1 MAKSNFEADYA
12 AVKTSEDGT
21 QDQHVSISGRTSD
34 IVFSAVVTTI
44 PILILSSALL
54 ALVFGLRVVQE
65 PSIFAQGQQDQT
77 LDESGVYY
85 VHISST
91 YLVFIA
97 SLSSSLVPMLATFL
111 LNLASFPIANIIGK
125 QTRVES
131 RTRSLTP
138 YQFALTLS
146 FLGGGG
152 YGATWRWIKYL
163 FKQRKAREQQAK
175 ALKQAAWFTLMALL
189 LGFVICF
196 VTLRFESFTD
206 LRRLLVI
213 LADTWLHI
221 ATKTVTFTQLLRTN
235 NSAAYGFGLQ
245 EVCTTN
251 NNSLWDPSTRGT
263 CTLSQAVT
271 NTFLANGT
279 QSLQVLNNISSLAT
293 VSTIRSGGE
302 DFAYLAIPPSTGLA
316 NEDWRAGSFALHT
329 QCRLASAEC
338 NLHADS
344 GPATPFNCSGAF
356 RGDTTSIESQ
366 GFIATFFADGTMSSS
381 STDQGVENPFYFGM
395 AGHVNPS
402 NLNRSKVPDTVVA
415 MHGGTA
421 FVVLCNT
428 TVLEVT
434 FDSINGTI
442 SYFHGTLSNASTTN
456 IWQSV
461 MAYTSVGWSNLKQAA
476 SLAALGD
483 SSQQFADDMALS
495 FSKTA
500 LAIGSQSI
508 EKRPVLATRNDLRFS
523 WPESQLHHCIRWLE
537 QICLSFLSA
546 LYLRLWRW

>member
-1 MAKSNFEADYA
+1 
-12 AVKTSEDGT
+12 
-21 QDQHVSISGRTSD
+21 
-34 IVFSAVVTTI
+34 
-44 PILILSSALL
+44 
-54 ALVFGLRVVQE
+54 
-65 PSIFAQGQQDQT
+65 
-77 LDESGVYY
+77 
-85 VHISST
+85 
-91 YLVFIA
+91 
-97 SLSSSLVPMLATFL
+97 MLATFL

-221 ATKTVTFTQLLRTN
+221 ATKTVTFTQLLRTD

-381 STDQGVENPFYFGM
+381 STDQGVQNPFYFGM
-395 AGHVNPS
+395 AGLVNLS
-402 NLNRSKVPDTVVA
+402 NLNRSKVPDTVVP

-434 FDSINGTI
+434 YNSINGTI
-442 SYFHGTLSNASTTN
+442 SDFHGTPSNASTAN

-508 EKRPVLATRNDLRFS
+508 EKRPVLAVQKRS
-523 WPESQLHHCIRWLE
+523 
-537 QICLSFLSA
+537 SFLVA
-546 LYLRLWRW
+546 RVPAAPLYTLVGANLLVLLVGVILTVVAMVASRGEVKEVQSRLSIFGLVADRFEGKAATLAVKDIDGLFRESKGQKTSRIGITNAAEGGFVYKTWETQ